1 MTMGVK
7 ISKMVMVKYQIL
19 KNGVKRD
26 ELSIEEIDKVTRE
39 LLDYLSEMTDRGI
52 TEIGDETVDQYK
64 ERVWNLIERVGLLP
78 E

>member
-26 ELSIEEIDKVTRE
+26 ELSIEEIDKVTR
-39 LLDYLSEMTDRGI
+39 
-52 TEIGDETVDQYK
+52 
-64 ERVWNLIERVGLLP
+64 
-78 E
+78 

>member
-1 MTMGVK
+1 MGVK
-7 ISKMVMVKYQIL
+7 VSKMVMVKYQIL
-19 KNGVKRD
+19 KNGVKRN
-26 ELSIEEIDKVTRE
+26 ELSIEDIDKVTRE
-39 LLDYLSEMTDRGI
+39 LLEYLSELTDRGV

>member
-1 MTMGVK
+1 MGTNVGR
-7 ISKMVMVKYQIL
+7 VVVVKYQIL
-19 KNGVKRD
+19 KDGMKKNQF
-26 ELSIEEIDKVTRE
+26 SIDEIDTITRE
-39 LLDYLSEMTDRGI
+39 LLDYLSELTVRGI

>member
-1 MTMGVK
+1 
-7 ISKMVMVKYQIL
+7 
-19 KNGVKRD
+19 
-26 ELSIEEIDKVTRE
+26 
-39 LLDYLSEMTDRGI
+39 MTDRGI